1 MLHDVTIVDQR
12 TLHNLWMLQMVQYD
26 KVSRYIVYKAANVLL
41 RLHSINL
48 TFSSVSF
55 LNEQL
60 PRQEA

>member
-41 RLHSINL
+41 RLHSINP